1 MMHGGKPFKEYAA
14 LVKVTFFL
22 GMRNNRMV
30 ASFGFGLIV
39 ITKEPLEIYF
49 TYL

>member
-1 MMHGGKPFKEYAA
+1 MRGGRPFKKYTA

-22 GMRNNRMV
+22 GKRSNRMV

-39 ITKEPLEIYF
+39 ITKEPLEIYI
-49 TYL
+49 T